1 MTQREMPDGA
11 SASGLERLSDT
22 PDFTDWP
29 WRHWRQAR
37 TDAPALRL
45 NDEVLRWSE
54 LCTRVDRLAS
64 GFAAQGVG
72 EGDGILLRAWNHPR
86 PLLAW
91 LALLQCGARVL
102 PVNPQLPQSLLDAL
116 VPELTLRFA
125 LDLEG
130 ESPLPGLAPLRM
142 LEQSGEHAA
151 VWLPQRLSTMTLTSG
166 STGLPKAAVHTCHAH
181 LASAQGVLS
190 LMPFGAEDD
199 WLLSLPLF
207 HVSGQGILWRWLFA
221 GARMTVRDKQPLEQM
236 LAGCTHA
243 SLVPTQLW
251 RLLVNHTPVS
261 LKAVLLGGA
270 AIPVELTEQAR
281 EQGIRCWC
289 GYGLTEFAST
299 VCAKEADGKAD
310 VGSALPGREVRIVD
324 DEVWL
329 RAASM
334 AQGYWRNGQLYPL
347 VNAQGWFATRDR
359 GVLKD
364 GKLTLVGRMDNLFF
378 SGGEGIQPEEVERV
392 IVSHPH
398 VLQAFIVPI
407 EDEEFGH
414 RPVAVVEYDTE
425 AGRIDLAEWV
435 KDKLARFQQPV
446 RWLTLPAELKSG
458 GIKVSRRA
466 LLEWVRTRGKA

>member
-1 MTQREMPDGA
+1 MTQWEMPD
-11 SASGLERLSDT
+11 SVSISGLLH
-22 PDFTDWP
+22 PGNWP
-29 WRHWRQAR
+29 WRHWRQIRAHM
-37 TDAPALRL
+37 PALRL
-45 NDEVLRWSE
+45 NDEVLSWDD
-54 LCTRVDRLAS
+54 LCTRVDHLAC
-64 GFAAQGVG
+64 GFAAQGVE
-72 EGDGILLRAWNHPR
+72 EGDGVLLRAWNHPR
-86 PLLAW
+86 ALLAW

-102 PVNPQLPQSLLDAL
+102 PVNPQLPQPLLDAL

-125 LDLEG
+125 LDLE
-130 ESPLPGLAPLRM
+130 STHALPGLNPLQM
-142 LEQSGEHAA
+142 QVLPGKHAA
-151 VWLPQRLSTMTLTSG
+151 AWLPERLSTMTLTSG
-166 STGLPKAAVHTCHAH
+166 STGLPKAAVHTCQAH

-251 RLLVNHTPVS
+251 RLLVNNTPVS

-281 EQGIRCWC
+281 KQGIRCWC

-299 VCAKEADGKAD
+299 VCAKEADGRAD
-310 VGSALPGREVRIVD
+310 VGSALPGREVRIVN

-334 AQGYWRNGQLYPL
+334 AQGYWRNGQLIPL
-347 VNAQGWFATRDR
+347 VNAEGWFATRDR
-359 GVLKD
+359 GVLMD
-364 GKLTLVGRMDNLFF
+364 GKLTIVGRMDNLFF

-392 IVSHPH
+392 IAGHPH

-407 EDEEFGH
+407 EDKEFGH
-414 RPVAVVEYDTE
+414 RPVAVVEYDAS
-425 AGRIDLAEWV
+425 AGDTNLAEWV

-446 RWLTLPAELKSG
+446 CWLTLPPELKAG
-458 GIKVSRRA
+458 GIKISRRA
-466 LLEWVRTRGKA
+466 LSDWVGASSLTLRKH